1 MPLSEK
7 EERLRE
13 LGVDTFYIVE
23 FDKEFAGSSARTVC
37 CQILDRS
44 RCRPCSRWF

>member
-7 EERLRE
+7 EEMLQK

-23 FDKEFAGSSARTVC
+23 FDKEFASLPPEQFVAKYLT
-37 CQILDRS
+37 RS